1 MKNNCGGRFCVG
13 SQQGWK
19 SGCSKLIKEIG
30 EHPKVQITSKLWD
43 CAEMKMCR
51 KRCSE
56 ELFFEFAKETG
67 WIWILK
73 KSKVSVCEDNI
84 GWWTVVLDCQ
94 GEKKTRDKR

>member
-13 SQQGWK
+13 SQPGWK

-51 KRCSE
+51 KQCSE
-56 ELFFEFAKETG
+56 ELFFEFAKGNRLDLDFEEIKG
-67 WIWILK
+67 
-73 KSKVSVCEDNI
+73 VSVRGQYRLVD
-84 GWWTVVLDCQ
+84 GSA
-94 GEKKTRDKR
+94 